1 MEIKIDKD
9 ELIEVLWGIC
19 LADHL
24 GDVADEMYYL
34 TRLLGIEDD
43 EYYGPDD
50 LLELMKSKDLIP
62 EYQRD

>member
-9 ELIEVLWGIC
+9 ELIGVLWGIC
-19 LADHL
+19 LAENL
-24 GDVADEMYYL
+24 GDVADEMYHL
-34 TRLLGIEDD
+34 TRPLGIEDN
-43 EYYGPDD
+43 EYYGLYD